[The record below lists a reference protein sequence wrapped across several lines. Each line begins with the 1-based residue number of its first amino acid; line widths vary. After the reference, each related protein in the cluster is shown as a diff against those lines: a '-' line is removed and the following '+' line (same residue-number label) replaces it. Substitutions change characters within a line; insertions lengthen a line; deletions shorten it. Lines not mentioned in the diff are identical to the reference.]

1 MSWKVS
7 VGFYPSLCVCVR
19 AMYVHYHYPTSY
31 MSNLDPPIFP
41 SPIPHGT
48 VHRDAQLLPD
58 LHRRA
63 ALALREDAA
72 EIAEAG
78 GAQGRA
84 HGTAPGNHI
93 PENNLMNIYI

>member
-1 MSWKVS
+1 
-7 VGFYPSLCVCVR
+7 
-19 AMYVHYHYPTSY
+19 

-41 SPIPHGT
+41 SPIPPTASHGT

-58 LHRRA
+58 LHRHA

-84 HGTAPGNHI
+84 HGAAPGNHL

>member
-7 VGFYPSLCVCVR
+7 VGFYLLYVQFRSSNFPIPS
-19 AMYVHYHYPTSY
+19 
-31 MSNLDPPIFP
+31 
-41 SPIPHGT
+41 PHGT

-58 LHRRA
+58 LHRHA

-93 PENNLMNIYI
+93 PENNLMNIYIYR